1 MERLQKYLASC
12 GICSRRKAEEYIKE
26 GKVKVNNKVINDLG
40 FKVSLNDIVMFE
52 DKIVKKETEKVYLL
66 LNKPANVITSTKDEK
81 RRNTVVDFIPEKY
94 KNYRIYPVGR
104 LDFNTSGL
112 IILTNDG
119 ELTYKLTHPSNEIE
133 KEYQVTLD
141 KKFLQKDFFKL
152 VKGIKVKDYFVK
164 PKNLEIV
171 ETNKNSNT
179 STVKITIVE
188 GKNHE
193 VRDIFTTLGYKVKK
207 LKRIRI
213 AFLDLTNLSKG
224 SIRNLKIHEIK
235 KLYSL

>member
-213 AFLDLTNLSKG
+213 AFLDLTNLPKG

>member
-141 KKFLQKDFFKL
+141 KKFSQKDFFKL

>member
-1 MERLQKYLASC
+1 MERLQKYIASC

-81 RRNTVVDFIPEKY
+81 RRDTVLDYIPEKY

-119 ELTYKLTHPSNEIE
+119 ELTFKLTHPSNEIE
-133 KEYQVTLD
+133 KEYQVTVD

-164 PKNLEIV
+164 PRNLEIV
-171 ETNKNSNT
+171 ETNKDSNT
-179 STVKITIVE
+179 SVVKITIAE

-193 VRDIFTTLGYKVKK
+193 VREIFNTLGYKVKK

-213 AFLDLTNLSKG
+213 AFLDLTDLPKG
-224 SIRNLKIHEIK
+224 SIRNLKIQEIK

>member
-1 MERLQKYLASC
+1 MERLQKYIASC

-40 FKVSLNDIVMFE
+40 FKISLNDIVMFE

-81 RRNTVVDFIPEKY
+81 RRNTVLDYIPEKY

-119 ELTYKLTHPSNEIE
+119 ELTFKLTHPSNEIE
-133 KEYQVTLD
+133 KEYQVTVD

-164 PKNLEIV
+164 PRNLEIV
-171 ETNKNSNT
+171 ETNKDSNT
-179 STVKITIVE
+179 SVVKITIAE

-193 VRDIFTTLGYKVKK
+193 VREIFNTLGYKVKK

-213 AFLDLTNLSKG
+213 AFLDLTDLPKS
-224 SIRNLKIHEIK
+224 SIRNLKIQEIK